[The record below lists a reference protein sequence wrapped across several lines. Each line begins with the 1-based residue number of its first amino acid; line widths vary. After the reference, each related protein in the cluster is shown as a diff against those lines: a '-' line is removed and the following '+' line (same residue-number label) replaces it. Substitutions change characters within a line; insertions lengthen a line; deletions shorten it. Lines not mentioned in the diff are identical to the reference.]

1 MHFNPKAMSGPLYCC
16 IPPAPPAPP
25 AMKAGVAVASGT
37 RSSAFHGDARDKR
50 RVPGAERAQR
60 GVPPSPGRTEGTAR
74 SPWATPLRLARTVT
88 LCQPRSFLRRLPR
101 LWRQPQREPGPGVS
115 TALPVSCRFAGSSS
129 SASETQR
136 ATWQPLCRGSKCHVH
151 SFLYCEA

>member
-74 SPWATPLRLARTVT
+74 SPWATPLRLAHTAGSRGHS
-88 LCQPRSFLRRLPR
+88 LPAEALGSAAERARPRRLHRSPGLLSIRQFFFQCCRDTEGNVAGPLQR
-101 LWRQPQREPGPGVS
+101 L
-115 TALPVSCRFAGSSS
+115 
-129 SASETQR
+129 
-136 ATWQPLCRGSKCHVH
+136 
-151 SFLYCEA
+151 

>member
-1 MHFNPKAMSGPLYCC
+1 MHFDPKAMSGPLYCC

-74 SPWATPLRLARTVT
+74 SPWATPPRLAHTAGSRGHS
-88 LCQPRSFLRRLPR
+88 LPAEALASAAERARPRRLHRSPGLLSIR
-101 LWRQPQREPGPGVS
+101 RFFFQCFGDTEGNVAGPLQRV
-115 TALPVSCRFAGSSS
+115 
-129 SASETQR
+129 
-136 ATWQPLCRGSKCHVH
+136 
-151 SFLYCEA
+151 

>member
-1 MHFNPKAMSGPLYCC
+1 MHFDPKAMSGPLYCC

-37 RSSAFHGDARDKR
+37 RSSAFHGDARAKR

-74 SPWATPLRLARTVT
+74 SPWATPPRLAHTAGSRGHS
-88 LCQPRSFLRRLPR
+88 LPAKALGSAAERARPRRLHRSPGLLSIRRFFFQCFGDTEGNVAAPLQR
-101 LWRQPQREPGPGVS
+101 L
-115 TALPVSCRFAGSSS
+115 
-129 SASETQR
+129 
-136 ATWQPLCRGSKCHVH
+136 
-151 SFLYCEA
+151 